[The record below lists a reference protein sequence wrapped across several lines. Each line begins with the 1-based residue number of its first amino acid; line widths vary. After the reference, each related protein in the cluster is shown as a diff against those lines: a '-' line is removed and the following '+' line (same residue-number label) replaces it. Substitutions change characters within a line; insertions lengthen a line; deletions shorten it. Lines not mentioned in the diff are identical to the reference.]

1 MRKNLEYLYAVA
13 RQMMGSQG
21 VWQFATN
28 NPEILDASSF
38 RRLFQADVERDLRAW
53 GDDKLG
59 MIAALGRGGGEAELD
74 RKTNGYGACT
84 RTTLTDVGIGEVMT
98 QHMSGRV
105 LLLKLASLTVVAA
118 MLDLACS
125 HHKDEQYKKSCDVPD
140 RAMHF

>member
-13 RQMMGSQG
+13 RHMMGSQG

-28 NPEILDASSF
+28 NPEILDGASF
-38 RRLFQADVERDLRAW
+38 RRLFQADVERDLCAW

-59 MIAALGRGGGEAELD
+59 MLAALGRGGGEAAID

-84 RTTLTDVGIGEVMT
+84 RTTLTDVGIGELMT
-98 QHMSGRV
+98 EHMSGRM
-105 LLLKLASLTVVAA
+105 LLLRIASLTVVAA
-118 MLDLACS
+118 MLDLACN
-125 HHKDEQYKKSCDVPD
+125 HHRDEQFERSMDVPD